1 MTMDAKPDAPRKSGR
16 RLAREYAVQGI
27 YQSLLS
33 GNDAP
38 AIDAHLSEDPGFS
51 KVDRKLFRQL
61 LNGALDNAET
71 LRGHFS
77 GLIDRKIDEL
87 SPVEHAILLVA
98 TYGLAHMIE
107 TPYRVV
113 ITAKSGLASKT
124 WVAAVGPRPAAPK
137 PAAGAAGGPAT
148 GGTAVNPNVN
158 IDGNPE
164 EEAKKA
170 DAANGAAGKKAG
182 DTESLHILYLKAD

>member
-1 MTMDAKPDAPRKSGR
+1 MTMDTKPDAPRKSGR
-16 RLAREYAVQGI
+16 RLAREYAVQGL

-61 LNGALDNAET
+61 LNGALDNAAT

-77 GLIDRKIDEL
+77 GLIDRKVEEL

-98 TYGLAHMIE
+98 TYELAHMIE

-113 ITAKSGLASKT
+113 INEAIELTKEFGGADGHKFVNGVLDKLAP
-124 WVAAVGPRPAAPK
+124 VLRAVEVEAARNRPR
-137 PAAGAAGGPAT
+137 G
-148 GGTAVNPNVN
+148 
-158 IDGNPE
+158 
-164 EEAKKA
+164 
-170 DAANGAAGKKAG
+170 
-182 DTESLHILYLKAD
+182 